1 MGDMIE
7 ECLAVEIRVTGD
19 ECPLA
24 EASAV
29 TGVAIDAEPPR
40 FRDDGYSLLR
50 FSAPIDEGLIETLE
64 DDERIRYLHR
74 TGGTERG
81 TYRCLSLA
89 PCVVRV
95 LVNAGFLV
103 ESLRYRDGVGHFRGT
118 VVGHDVL
125 RGVMDTAGDTV
136 GVQLASVYPLGPD
149 DETAVAGRW
158 NLTPR
163 QEEALRTAL
172 AMGYFSVPKDV
183 TADEVA
189 DELGIGAS
197 AFLERLRRGQASLL
211 SQVL

>member
-1 MGDMIE
+1 MIE

-24 EASAV
+24 EASAT

-40 FRDDGYSLLR
+40 FRDDGYALLR
-50 FSAPIDEGLIETLE
+50 FSAPA
-64 DDERIRYLHR
+64 DDRLVEVLDADDRIRYLHVSGGENRR
-74 TGGTERG
+74 TF
-81 TYRCLSLA
+81 RCLSLS

-103 ESLRYRDGVGHFRGT
+103 ETLRYRDGVGQFTGT
-118 VVGHDVL
+118 VVGHEVL

-136 GVQLASVYPLGPD
+136 GVQLGSVYPLGPED
-149 DETAVAGRW
+149 GTAVAGRW

-172 AMGYFSVPKDV
+172 AMGYFSVPKEA

-189 DELGIGAS
+189 GELGIGAS

>member
-1 MGDMIE
+1 MIE

-24 EASAV
+24 EASRAAGV
-29 TGVAIDAEPPR
+29 TIDAEPPR
-40 FRDDGYSLLR
+40 FRDDGYSLVR
-50 FSAPIDEGLIETLE
+50 FSAPADERLVEALDG
-64 DDERIRYLHR
+64 DDRIRYLHLA
-74 TGGTERG
+74 GSEERA

-103 ESLRYRDGVGHFRGT
+103 ETLRYRDGEGHFTGT
-118 VVGHDVL
+118 VVGHEVL
-125 RGVMDTAGDTV
+125 RGVMDTAGETV
-136 GVQLASVYPLGPD
+136 GVQLASVYPLTPD
-149 DETAVAGRW
+149 DGSPVAGRW

-163 QEEALRTAL
+163 QEEALRMAL
-172 AMGYFSVPKDV
+172 AMGYFQVPKGA

-189 DELGIGAS
+189 AELGIGAS

-211 SQVL
+211 SEVL